1 MVAGHPAP
9 PRPKTSPPTNPA
21 AAGIATE
28 VLADL
33 SAVLTRVR
41 HVLGVVNS
49 GLAMNEAVHG
59 LRMLEPR
66 NDLSQEM
73 KELAWCVALLNGQ
86 TELACPPGDN
96 LIEAPAGQR
105 RAETPLADH
114 QDELNRQGTLP

>member
-1 MVAGHPAP
+1 MVTGHPAP
-9 PRPKTSPPTNPA
+9 PRPQKPPFRNPA
-21 AAGIATE
+21 PSGIAKE
-28 VLADL
+28 VVGDV

-41 HVLGVVNS
+41 HVLALVSS

-73 KELAWCVALLNGQ
+73 KELAWCLARLNGQ

-96 LIEAPAGQR
+96 LIEAPAGPHR
-105 RAETPLADH
+105 EETPPADP
-114 QDELNRQGTLP
+114 QADLSRQGTPL